1 MRGDSRGAA
10 SREREDDLSAN
21 DWKQKKGMDMGK
33 WIKSV
38 VIACLLA
45 CPMMAAAQADISA
58 FIRKDKFH
66 DIKLSPTGEYY
77 AATVPLED
85 KTALAIIHRADNKVT
100 GTFALGKNTHVSDF
114 WWVNPERVLIAVAEK
129 FGALDKPVATGELYG
144 ISADGSKAELLVGFR
159 VQSAGPGTHIHTKKV
174 ESVAA
179 YLVDTL
185 PSDDKTVIIS
195 VWPFGT
201 EPFTRAERLDVYT
214 GRRTPVARAPV
225 RSADFTTDNQGVVR
239 FAHGSGS
246 DNVRKLYYRDKD
258 GADWQLISDEAVSGN
273 AEYPLGFSKDGR
285 VAYLQVEQNSGP
297 DAVVAYDVATG
308 KREQIA
314 RDEIA
319 DPGLLIFGVDPKA
332 GADAIPVGVGFV
344 SGKPRRSFFNTASA
358 EAKLYAMLEAAFPG
372 ESAQI
377 TSTTADGKTALVQ
390 VSSDRNPGDFYLF
403 QIEAKKAEYLLS
415 RRDWFDPAKMAEARP
430 IKVKARDGL
439 SLHGYVTLPHGSNGK
454 NLPMV
459 VLPHGGPFNVADTW
473 GFDTE
478 AQMLAQ
484 AGYAVL
490 QVNFRGSGG
499 YGRAFEEAGAK
510 QWGLKMQDDV
520 TDATRWAI
528 QTGIADPNRICI
540 YGASYGA
547 YAALT
552 GAAKEPDLYRCAVGY
567 VGVYDL
573 PMMHTRG
580 DLQTAEWGETYIK
593 EWIGERTEVAAVS
606 PTNMADRIKVPV
618 FLAAGGQDK
627 RAPIEHSELMER
639 RLKAAGVPVETLYY
653 RTEGHGFYTEEHQR
667 EYYTKLLDFFS
678 RHIGGAKA
686 K

>member
-1 MRGDSRGAA
+1 MR
-10 SREREDDLSAN
+10 
-21 DWKQKKGMDMGK
+21 K
-33 WIKSV
+33 WINSV
-38 VIACLLA
+38 LVACLLA
-45 CPMMAAAQADISA
+45 YPAIAIAQADVSA
-58 FIRKDKFH
+58 FIRKDKFR
-66 DIKLSPTGEYY
+66 DIKLSPDGEYY
-77 AATVPLED
+77 AATVLLED
-85 KTALAIIHRADNKVT
+85 KTALAIMRRKDNTLT
-100 GTFALGKNTHVSDF
+100 GSFALGKNTHVSDF
-114 WWVNPERVLIAVAEK
+114 WWVNPERVLIAVEEK
-129 FGALDKPVATGELYG
+129 FGMLDDPAPTGELYG

-159 VQSAGPGTHIHTKKV
+159 VQSNGPGTHIQTKKV

-179 YLVDTL
+179 FLVDTL
-185 PSDDKTVIIS
+185 PNDDKHVIIR
-195 VWPFGT
+195 VWPFNT
-201 EPFTRAERLDVYT
+201 EPFTRAERLDVYS
-214 GRRTPVARAPV
+214 GRRTPIARAPV
-225 RSADFTTDNQGVVR
+225 RRADFVTDNQGVVR
-239 FAHGSGS
+239 FAHGAGS
-246 DNVRKLYYRDKD
+246 DNVRKLYYRADNS
-258 GADWQLISDEAVSGN
+258 ADWRLVSDEAVSGN
-273 AEYPLGFSKDGR
+273 AEYPLGFSQDNR
-285 VAYLQVEQNSGP
+285 IAYLQVEQDSGP

-308 KREQIA
+308 KREQVM
-314 RDEIA
+314 RDEVA
-319 DPGLLIFGVDPKA
+319 DPTWVIYGVDSKG
-332 GADAIPVGVGFV
+332 GAETPVGVGFTA
-344 SGKPRRSFFNTASA
+344 GKPRRRFFDTASA
-358 EAKLYAMLEAAFPG
+358 EAKLYKMLEAAFPG
-372 ESAQI
+372 QTVRI
-377 TSTTADGKTALVQ
+377 TSTTADGKTSLVQ

-403 QIEAKKAEYLLS
+403 QIDAKKADYLLS
-415 RRDWFDPAKMAEARP
+415 RRDWFDPAKMAEVRP
-430 IKVKARDGL
+430 IELKARDGL
-439 SLHGYVTLPHGSNGK
+439 SLHGYFTLPLGSSGK

-459 VLPHGGPFNVADTW
+459 VLPHGGPFGIADTW
-473 GFDTE
+473 GFDAQ

-499 YGRAFEEAGAK
+499 YGRAFQRAGAK

-528 QTGIADPNRICI
+528 KVGIADASRICI

-552 GAAKEPDLYRCAVGY
+552 GVAKEPDLYKCAVGY

-580 DLQTAEWGETYIK
+580 DAQTARWGETFIR
-593 EWIGERTEVAAVS
+593 EWIGERSEVAKVS

-618 FLAAGGQDK
+618 FLAAGGEDE

-653 RTEGHGFYTEEHQR
+653 KTEGHGFYREEHQH

>member
-1 MRGDSRGAA
+1 M
-10 SREREDDLSAN
+10 
-21 DWKQKKGMDMGK
+21 WKWMNS
-33 WIKSV
+33 ILV
-38 VIACLLA
+38 TCLLA
-45 CPMMAAAQADISA
+45 YPTIAIAQTDVSA

-66 DIKLSPTGEYY
+66 DIKLSPNGDYY
-77 AATVPLED
+77 AATVLLED
-85 KTALAIIHRADNKVT
+85 KTALAIMRRKDNSLS
-100 GTFALGKNTHVSDF
+100 GSFALGKNTHVSDF
-114 WWVNPERVLIAVAEK
+114 WWVNPERVLIAVEEK
-129 FGALDKPVATGELYG
+129 FGALDDPVPTGELYG

-159 VQSAGPGTHIHTKKV
+159 VQSKGPGTHIHTKKV

-185 PSDDKTVIIS
+185 PNDDKNVVIR
-195 VWPFGT
+195 VWPFSA
-201 EPFTRAERLDVYT
+201 EPFTRAERMDVYS
-214 GRRTPVARAPV
+214 GRRTPLARAPV
-225 RSADFTTDNQGVVR
+225 RRADFVTDNQGVVR
-239 FAHGSGS
+239 FAHGAGS
-246 DNVRKLYYRDKD
+246 DNVRKLYYRAGD
-258 GADWQLISDEAVSGN
+258 GADWQLVSDEAVSGN
-273 AEYPLGFSKDGR
+273 AEYPLGFSQDNR
-285 VAYLQVEQNSGP
+285 IAYLQVEQNTGP

-308 KREQIA
+308 KREQVM
-314 RDEIA
+314 RDEVA
-319 DPGLLIFGVDPKA
+319 DPNWVIYGVDKKG
-332 GADAIPVGVGFV
+332 GAETPVGVGFAA
-344 SGKPRRSFFNTASA
+344 GKPRRSFFDATSA
-358 EAKLYAMLEAAFPG
+358 EAKLYKMLEAAFPG
-372 ESAQI
+372 ETVRI
-377 TSTTADGKTALVQ
+377 TSATADGKTALVQ

-403 QIEAKKAEYLLS
+403 QIDAKKAEYLLS

-430 IKVKARDGL
+430 IQLKARDGL
-439 SLHGYVTLPHGSNGK
+439 PLHGYVTLPQGGDGK
-454 NLPMV
+454 SLPMV
-459 VLPHGGPFNVADTW
+459 VLPHGGPFGVADVW
-473 GFDTE
+473 GFDTD

-499 YGRAFEEAGAK
+499 YGRAFQQAGAK

-528 QTGIADPNRICI
+528 QSGIADPNRICI

-552 GAAKEPDLYRCAVGY
+552 GVAKEPDLYKCAVGY

-580 DLQTAEWGETYIK
+580 DIQTGRSGEAYVR
-593 EWIGERTEVAAVS
+593 EWIGERNEVAAVS
-606 PTNMADRIKVPV
+606 PTNMAERIKVPV
-618 FLAAGGQDK
+618 FLAAGGQDE
-627 RAPIEHSELMER
+627 RAPIAHSELIES

-653 RTEGHGFYTEEHQR
+653 KTEGHGFYTEKHQL